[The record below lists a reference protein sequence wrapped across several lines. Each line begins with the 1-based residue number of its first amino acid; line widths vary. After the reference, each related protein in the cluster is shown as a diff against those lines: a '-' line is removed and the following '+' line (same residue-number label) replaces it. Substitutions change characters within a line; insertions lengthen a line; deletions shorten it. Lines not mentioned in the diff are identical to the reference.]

1 MTTCQKLYESI
12 AWTETS
18 QWEIFKEVMK
28 NKPSNRQ
35 LKENL
40 SKLRSLFNKFRDEFF
55 EKVRWLY
62 SKKDSLDKS
71 EFIKKENLLDRR
83 KCRLKQLESVLKQ
96 WEDDLKKEKEKE
108 SQLKNKDKLIAEDCI
123 LKDLYYLTGYIL
135 EAFTIYLVYAKGGFS
150 PSEDVRNI
158 NIKFSQKTHVDFF
171 KNREKTRFAPKEDC
185 DLKKKPEELKKKR
198 EELKKKHEELLE
210 ALKKIKL
217 DAGQFFNIE
226 EHEFWKII
234 TNLFRKPNGLMLPSE
249 QNIPIICQKHEDR
262 DMESLVKEW
271 NTNLRYSTEDDNNT
285 WNKISLNPERLKT
298 LMDLCVEI
306 KNHPCYKF

>member
-1 MTTCQKLYESI
+1 MRYPEYLKTAERHLTTCQKLYESI

-96 WEDDLKKEKEKE
+96 WEDDLKKEKEKVKNFIIMAN
-108 SQLKNKDKLIAEDCI
+108 QNLKVN
-123 LKDLYYLTGYIL
+123 TQ
-135 EAFTIYLVYAKGGFS
+135 
-150 PSEDVRNI
+150 
-158 NIKFSQKTHVDFF
+158 NIK
-171 KNREKTRFAPKEDC
+171 
-185 DLKKKPEELKKKR
+185 
-198 EELKKKHEELLE
+198 
-210 ALKKIKL
+210 
-217 DAGQFFNIE
+217 
-226 EHEFWKII
+226 
-234 TNLFRKPNGLMLPSE
+234 M
-249 QNIPIICQKHEDR
+249 
-262 DMESLVKEW
+262 
-271 NTNLRYSTEDDNNT
+271 
-285 WNKISLNPERLKT
+285 
-298 LMDLCVEI
+298 EI
-306 KNHPCYKF
+306 KQFSYLNHILL